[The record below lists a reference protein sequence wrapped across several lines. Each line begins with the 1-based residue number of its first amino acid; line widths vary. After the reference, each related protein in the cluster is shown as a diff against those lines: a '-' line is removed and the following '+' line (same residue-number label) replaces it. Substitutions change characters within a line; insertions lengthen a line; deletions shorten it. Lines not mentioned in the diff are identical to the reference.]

1 MRQGLSGQPAW
12 RDCVGRAA
20 GAASDAELFYAGYW
34 LAKSGDYA
42 AALEYLRRAQAPD
55 ARILTYIG
63 FATRKLG
70 DTDSALGYY
79 ARALAKNP
87 DYNVARAYL
96 GEAFLTKG
104 EPQGEGRARRDRE
117 ALRHRL
123 RRIRRA
129 RRAHR
134 ALRGR
139 APHRLRLGSA
149 AWPRRHV
156 HRPQPHEA
164 IAAADRDARS
174 VRRERHR
181 VGAAAVAEER
191 A

>member
-1 MRQGLSGQPAW
+1 MIDMRSLRRAAGYAAVALVSFVVAAGASQAKDIGPRSPACDKASQGSPAW

-20 GAASDAELFYAGYW
+20 GDASDAELFYAGYW

-70 DTDSALGYY
+70 DTDGALGYY
-79 ARALAKNP
+79 ARALAMNP

-104 EPQGEGRARRDRE
+104 EPAKAKAELAEIEKRCGTACAEYAELAEHIARYE
-117 ALRHRL
+117 AGHRT
-123 RRIRRA
+123 
-129 RRAHR
+129 
-134 ALRGR
+134 G
-139 APHRLRLGSA
+139 
-149 AWPRRHV
+149 
-156 HRPQPHEA
+156 
-164 IAAADRDARS
+164 
-174 VRRERHR
+174 
-181 VGAAAVAEER
+181 
-191 A
+191 